1 MAVDKDTVTH
11 IARLARI
18 RIDDAQRDALAGE
31 LSNILAWIEQLG
43 EVETEGVPPMT
54 SVVAVTPPLRA
65 DRVTDGD
72 RVDDILENAPE
83 SAHGFYVVPKV
94 VE

>member
-54 SVVAVTPPLRA
+54 SVVAVTAPLRE